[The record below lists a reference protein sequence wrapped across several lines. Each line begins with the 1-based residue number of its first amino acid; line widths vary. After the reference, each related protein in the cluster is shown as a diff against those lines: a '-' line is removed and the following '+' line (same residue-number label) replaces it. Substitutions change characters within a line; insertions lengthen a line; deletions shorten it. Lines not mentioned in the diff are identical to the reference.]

1 MNEQGASSEAKL
13 HAMDYWQV
21 LRNRYGVILLAFF
34 LVFMTAAVIT
44 YILPKEY
51 LGKVTMQINR
61 ELHDWKIF
69 HGGEAPSGRM
79 YVPPTFIETE
89 FKVITSKKTLYDV
102 VDALKL
108 DERWAITRPQA
119 FRKLFANLETR
130 EERGTDLI
138 NIEYYDTE
146 GQLAA
151 NIANAVANAYQQR
164 RVKLESTRS
173 NNALDTLQRQLKDQS
188 DKVE

>member
-69 HGGEAPSGRM
+69 HGEMPSGRM
-79 YVPPTFIETE
+79 YVPPRS
-89 FKVITSKKTLYDV
+89 V
-102 VDALKL
+102 
-108 DERWAITRPQA
+108 
-119 FRKLFANLETR
+119 
-130 EERGTDLI
+130 GLI
-138 NIEYYDTE
+138 
-146 GQLAA
+146 
-151 NIANAVANAYQQR
+151 
-164 RVKLESTRS
+164 
-173 NNALDTLQRQLKDQS
+173 
-188 DKVE
+188 